1 MKNNAKKIELTSVD
15 DLFAVGEQIVN
26 IELSKLH
33 PFPNHPFKVKDDMK
47 MMQTVES
54 IQQYGVLVPIIVR
67 PDKND
72 KYEIIS
78 GHRRNR
84 GCELAGLSK
93 IPAIVKNYND
103 DEAVIVMVD
112 SNIQREDILIS
123 EKAFAYKMKFEA
135 LKHQGVQQ
143 EDTLRQVGAKPQR
156 TTEKIGKDAG
166 ESSRQVERYIQLTEL
181 TPDLLDMV
189 DNKKIAFNPAVE
201 ISYLKENEQKDLFKI
216 MHELESTPSL
226 SQAQRLKKFSQD
238 EKLSVDV
245 MSAIM
250 TEEKKAEKDKVIF
263 EYKDLKKYFPKS
275 YTPKQVQE
283 KVIFILD
290 SWAKAVEKKRQNNK
304 VSSHDKER

>member
-1 MKNNAKKIELTSVD
+1 MKSNAKKIELTSVD
-15 DLFAVGEQIVN
+15 DLFDIGEQIVN
-26 IELSKLH
+26 LELSNLH
-33 PFPNHPFKVKDDMK
+33 PFPNHPFKVRDDIK
-47 MMQTVES
+47 MQQTVES

-67 PDKND
+67 PAKSND
-72 KYEIIS
+72 GYEIIS

-84 GCELAGLSK
+84 GCELAGLTK

-135 LKHQGVQQ
+135 LKHQGIQQ
-143 EDTLRQVGAKPQR
+143 ESTLRQVGAKSQR

-166 ESSRQVERYIQLTEL
+166 DSSRQVERYIQLTNLSSEL
-181 TPDLLDMV
+181 MDMV

-201 ISYLKENEQKDLFKI
+201 ISYLNENEQKDLYKV

-226 SQAQRLKKFSQD
+226 SQAQRLKKFSHD
-238 EKLSVDV
+238 KKLSVNV
-245 MSAIM
+245 ISAIM
-250 TEEKKAEKDKVIF
+250 SEEKKPEKEKIIF
-263 EYKDLKKYFPKS
+263 EYGKLRKYFPES

-283 KVIFILD
+283 KVLFILD
-290 SWAKAVEKKRQNNK
+290 SWAAKVEKKRQQNR
-304 VSSHDKER
+304 ER